1 MNGLTNGSLSLLND
15 LYQLTMAYGYWKHGL
30 HGTRAAFHLSFRAL
44 PFHGGFAIA
53 CGLGTAR
60 EWLQEFGF
68 TEGDCQYLSTLE
80 GADGNPL
87 FEPGFLQ
94 YLRELRL
101 ELDIDAIEEGEVVFA
116 HEPLL
121 RVEGPILHC
130 QLVETALLSILNFQT
145 LIATKA
151 ARVCLAARG
160 EAVLEFG
167 ARRAQGLDGALSA
180 SRAAYIGGVGATSNV
195 LAGKVWG
202 IPVRGTHAH
211 SWVMLFPD
219 ELSAFEA
226 YAQALP
232 NNCTFLVDTY
242 DTLEGVRHAI
252 EVGRELRRA
261 GHELSGIRLDSGDL
275 AYLSMEA
282 RRLLDEAGFE
292 QANVVA
298 SNDLDE
304 GTIESL
310 KGQGAR
316 VNVWGV
322 GTNLVTGG
330 SQSALGGVFKLSAIE
345 RDGAWQP
352 RLKLSEQTAKV
363 SLPGRLQ
370 VRRFFRAP
378 ASSAEFKAAGEG
390 NNVAAISGEP
400 NRVAQPRVPL
410 VPEASG
416 SVGAVS
422 MGVVNVADAIFDVD
436 AGLRGEPIVIVHP
449 GDPLRRR
456 TVEAGL
462 AWRDL
467 LRPWFR
473 DGQPLEPLEPSRA
486 SESELSHAEPGQ
498 SERRQGE
505 VRQARARAAR
515 SLGEL
520 HPAIKRALNPHEF
533 PAGLEE
539 SLHENR
545 ARLILEARGK

>member
-1 MNGLTNGSLSLLND
+1 MNGLTNASLSLLND
-15 LYQLTMAYGYWKHGL
+15 LYQLTMAYGYWKNGL
-30 HGTRAAFHLSFRAL
+30 HNTRAAFHLSFRSL

-60 EWLQEFGF
+60 EWLQEFRF
-68 TEGDCQYLSTLE
+68 APDDCAYLSTLE
-80 GADGNPL
+80 GGDGKPL
-87 FEPGFLQ
+87 FEPEFLK
-94 YLRELRL
+94 YLQELRL
-101 ELDIDAIEEGEVVFA
+101 DLDIEAIEEGEVVFA

-130 QLVETALLSILNFQT
+130 QLVETALLTILNFQT

-167 ARRAQGLDGALSA
+167 ARRAQGIDGALSA
-180 SRAAYIGGVGATSNV
+180 SRAAYVGGVSATSNV
-195 LAGKVWG
+195 LAGKVWD

-219 ELSAFEA
+219 ELSAFQA
-226 YAQALP
+226 YADALP

-242 DTLEGVRHAI
+242 DTLQGVRHAI

-275 AYLSMEA
+275 AYLSAEA

-292 QANVVA
+292 RANVVA

-304 GTIESL
+304 GTVESL
-310 KGQGAR
+310 KLQGAR
-316 VNVWGV
+316 INVWGV

-345 RDGAWQP
+345 REGRWEP

-370 VRRFFRAP
+370 VRRYFRAGGSTEP
-378 ASSAEFKAAGEG
+378 LHSSQG
-390 NNVAAISGEP
+390 NNVAG
-400 NRVAQPRVPL
+400 
-410 VPEASG
+410 
-416 SVGAVS
+416 VS
-422 MGVVNVADAIFDVD
+422 RGVNVADAIFDVD
-436 AGLRGEPIVIVHP
+436 EGLSGEKVVIVHP

-456 TVEAGL
+456 TVEEGL

-467 LRPWFR
+467 LLPWFR
-473 DGQPLEPLEPSRA
+473 GGQPLESGDKGEA
-486 SESELSHAEPGQ
+486 SQAQKRQ
-498 SERRQGE
+498 SE
-505 VRQARARAAR
+505 VRLARERARIGL
-515 SLGEL
+515 SEL
-520 HPAIKRALNPHEF
+520 HPTIKRALNPHEF

-539 SLHENR
+539 SLHEKR
-545 ARLILEARGK
+545 ARLILEARRK